1 MAVQLPRP
9 LCASCVFCSQRPRGV
24 PARVCLP
31 AEPGRPPSPAG
42 HAPAPLDTRA
52 GFLSLHPA
60 GLGCPGGARG
70 KEPACR
76 CRRCKRLRFDPWVG
90 KTPWR
95 RKWQPTPVFLPGEC
109 HGQRS
114 LAGYSPWG
122 RKEPDTLKQLSTQ
135 ASSVQF
141 KTPGCPWSRG
151 VSESHSV
158 ANSRIIQPMEFSRPE
173 YWSG

>member
-1 MAVQLPRP
+1 MVKN
-9 LCASCVFCSQRPRGV
+9 
-24 PARVCLP
+24 LP
-31 AEPGRPPSPAG
+31 AMQETCVRMGPTPGCVPPPKCADNRAPFLFLAD
-42 HAPAPLDTRA
+42 APAPLDTRA

-122 RKEPDTLKQLSTQ
+122 RKEPDTLKQLSISSSS
-135 ASSVQF
+135 SSVF
-141 KTPGCPWSRG
+141 LLVKC
-151 VSESHSV
+151 
-158 ANSRIIQPMEFSRPE
+158 F
-173 YWSG
+173 